1 LNLSINGSPVAIVN
15 ISNFDED
22 TDSKS
27 LTPAHAV
34 STILWNWH
42 PNALRA
48 FLDHKRYS
56 EFEFAIVEERMGDR
70 EKITHMITRHDRA
83 ILISDYNKDMEWNYQ
98 LSYGVLED
106 GRWRALYGGISDMGF
121 GSSKEEFIAEASGLW
136 ARDRMFAERW
146 KPDENRVVE
155 LTLGRGKVDPASL
168 Y

>member
-1 LNLSINGSPVAIVN
+1 MAIVN
-15 ISNFDED
+15 TSNFDKD
-22 TDSKS
+22 TDREN

-48 FLDHKRYS
+48 FLDHKKYS
-56 EFEFAIVEERMGDR
+56 AFEFAIVEERAGDR

-83 ILISDYNKDMEWNYQ
+83 ILIGDYNKDMEWNYQ
-98 LSYGVLED
+98 LSYDLLEN
-106 GRWRALYGGISDMGF
+106 GHWKPLYGSMGDMGF
-121 GSSKEEFIAEASGLW
+121 GSSKEEHIMAAGGMW

-155 LTLGRGKVDPASL
+155 LTLGRGKVDPTSL